1 MLNLLLFRAPQSSSK
16 LLVVSSLILFLVV
29 KFPLLLVC
37 NSFYFQFELLL
48 FLVGS
53 SFYSWATSPS
63 VPGQNSSCFWFV
75 IPFVVVCSS
84 SYSWSLALLSFGPT
98 LFALG
103 LQFFLI
109 LVGFPLAPSSQLL
122 LLLVYNSFWSW
133 SKLFLVLV
141 GNSSYSQL
149 VALLPL
155 GWQILLLLGSSSS
168 CSQSLTFLGHG
179 RAPLTLGLQVFLLL
193 VRTPFAHGWQLFL
206 LLVGSFSCSWW
217 QFFLFL
223 VCNFSWSWSKLL
235 LFLIGNSSCSQSLT
249 LLGLSLTPII
259 LGLQLFL
266 FLVRNSFCFQSTT
279 FLTPSLDCL
288 AFGLQFFLFLFTT
301 TLTIATLIAP
311 LGVESFCCMFYFV
324 VTFTCC

>member
-1 MLNLLLFRAPQSSSK
+1 MLNLLPLHAPQSFLK

-29 KFPLLLVC
+29 KFPLLLVIGLPLLLVC
-37 NSFYFQFELLL
+37 NSSYFQFELLL

-75 IPFVVVCSS
+75 TPFVVVCSS

-98 LFALG
+98 LFAFG

-109 LVGFPLAPSSQLL
+109 LVGSPLAPSSQLL

-149 VALLPL
+149 VALLLL

-179 RAPLTLGLQVFLLL
+179 
-193 VRTPFAHGWQLFL
+193 
-206 LLVGSFSCSWW
+206 
-217 QFFLFL
+217 
-223 VCNFSWSWSKLL
+223 
-235 LFLIGNSSCSQSLT
+235 
-249 LLGLSLTPII
+249 
-259 LGLQLFL
+259 
-266 FLVRNSFCFQSTT
+266 
-279 FLTPSLDCL
+279 
-288 AFGLQFFLFLFTT
+288 
-301 TLTIATLIAP
+301 
-311 LGVESFCCMFYFV
+311 
-324 VTFTCC
+324 